1 MNKLRLFNDRWRKL
15 RLFNDWWR
23 NRKYLVFYLSLSLF
37 FLLAV
42 CSMHAD
48 VHGHGSCCSPGEL
61 GDGRP
66 GWPAVVR
73 GRAAAQG
80 DTGRGRAHSAD
91 GRRPQQAAGG
101 GHACP
106 SRVEDRE
113 PGRNAHGPRGPRGD
127 RGVGRWACRV
137 AVNGAGCRRGRATE
151 LEEEGLPWSFSP
163 GNRPEE
169 EKRRGNSQTVM
180 ESRK

>member
-1 MNKLRLFNDRWRKL
+1 MNKL

-66 GWPAVVR
+66 GWPVVVR

-127 RGVGRWACRV
+127 RGVGRWACWV
-137 AVNGAGCRRGRATE
+137 AAKGGQLQAREGRRTRRRGPAMDE
-151 LEEEGLPWSFSP
+151 LAGKST
-163 GNRPEE
+163 G
-169 EKRRGNSQTVM
+169 KRKTKGKQSNGDEFTKRSIPRRIG
-180 ESRK
+180 